1 MGWSAGTQV
10 FSEIIRAA
18 KKAIP
23 DDDTRKQFYAD
34 VYPAFCELDW
44 DTEEECFADD
54 PIFKELYDE
63 LWGKGTVDLF

>member
-23 DDDTRKQFYAD
+23 DDDARKKFYAD
-34 VYPAFCELDW
+34 VYQVFCDLDW
-44 DTEEECFADD
+44 DTEEECFGDD
-54 PIFKELYDE
+54 PIFKEFYYESRGYKAKD
-63 LWGKGTVDLF
+63 WA